1 MMTLITYIILMVMAL
16 LDLVAML
23 RWDFAQL
30 RLSEWDNAAYLAK
43 LKADD
48 GIVAVKRLIVLV
60 VLVGL
65 LTTMALMSWMVVM
78 IFAAALL
85 AQAVVL
91 LRQSSGTPLLSDERT
106 KGMFCFAMGVALIIV
121 TVAIYVVVAKGM
133 TSIFR
138 SAALALIL
146 MTLISPALVML
157 SNKVIKRE
165 KAE

>member
-1 MMTLITYIILMVMAL
+1 MAL

-23 RWDFAQL
+23 RWDFTQL

-91 LRQSSGTPLLSDERT
+91 LRQSSGTPFLSDERT
-106 KGMFCFAMGVALIIV
+106 KAMFCFAMGVALTIV
-121 TVAIYVVVAKGM
+121 TAAIYVVVDKGL

-138 SAALALIL
+138 SAALTIIL